1 MYLELG
7 FGWIE
12 YQRTLLFVDF
22 SSKTHKMDYFWVILS
37 LFFWKKHDKQVFHSK
52 KTIDLVRPFWV
63 QTKRCSQS
71 IGDIKRI
78 HKLFRINRLEF
89 TKPPKIMRTE
99 QRVEWRLLSSHFMY
113 FYIQFSTIKVQFFLS
128 WLFYSICDCLL
139 WFVSVVPDSFFFQ
152 YYFTI
157 SLCFSKNWLQCCV
170 KNLFV
175 AIWIIIWNRKNRVR
189 QVEQGNRK
197 ICSNNFHVWAGDEE
211 SRLKHSA
218 HHKFKRRDVHLT
230 WPNLFERYNE

>member
-1 MYLELG
+1 MTTVKFPFHVFLHSIFDNKSSVFSLLAVL
-7 FGWIE
+7 FDL
-12 YQRTLLFVDF
+12 RLFTL
-22 SSKTHKMDYFWVILS
+22 IC
-37 LFFWKKHDKQVFHSK
+37 
-52 KTIDLVRPFWV
+52 VRCTRF
-63 QTKRCSQS
+63 
-71 IGDIKRI
+71 I
-78 HKLFRINRLEF
+78 
-89 TKPPKIMRTE
+89 
-99 QRVEWRLLSSHFMY
+99 
-113 FYIQFSTIKVQFFLS
+113 
-128 WLFYSICDCLL
+128 
-139 WFVSVVPDSFFFQ
+139 FFQ

-230 WPNLFERYNE
+230 WPNLFERYNELKRTPTVRLQMHTYSHDKTINTTWHTAGELNETTTTKNDDSKTFWDDQLLVTKQRLITHPNFKWAWNAEK